1 MLVFINRIGLIL
13 DEAFQI
19 LLKRFTKGIEVKGW
33 CVLERYVVLEL
44 SSGVC
49 GVAYYPHD
57 TTPNIPKLS
66 EKDPIAVAKLST
78 SRVAGRRAVGIA
90 ALNALT
96 WALKPAPAFKIGD
109 PLDTLDVCGKRVGMV
124 GYFKPIFRR
133 FDCAKSVKIIER
145 KKMEGVYPPD
155 MAEEVLGEAD
165 IVLITGSC
173 LVYGGLERYLRLSR
187 GASKVIVVGP
197 TSSMTPE
204 PFFKRGADIV
214 AGVRIERCDR
224 LFKSRGRA
232 ADVLEAGVKVYF
244 ERVR

>member
-1 MLVFINRIGLIL
+1 MIL
-13 DEAFQI
+13 KEAFNI
-19 LLKRFTKGIEVKGW
+19 LMGRFTNGIEVKRW

-57 TTPNIPKLS
+57 VTPNVPNFRA
-66 EKDPIAVAKLST
+66 KDPIAAARLAM
-78 SRVAGRRAVGIA
+78 SRVAGRRAIGVA

-96 WALKPAPAFKIGD
+96 WALKPTPAFKVGD
-109 PLDTLDVCGKRVGMV
+109 PLDTLDVYGKRVAMV
-124 GYFKPIFRR
+124 GYFKPLLHR
-133 FDCAKSVKIIER
+133 FEHAKSLKIIER
-145 KKMEGVYPPD
+145 KKIEGVYPPEK
-155 MAEEVLGEAD
+155 AKEVLSEAD

-173 LVYGGLERYLRLSR
+173 LVYGGLERYLRLSK
-187 GASKVIVVGP
+187 GVSKVIVLGP

-214 AGVRIERCDR
+214 AGVKIERCEH

-232 ADVLEAGVKVYF
+232 ADILEAGVKVYF
-244 ERVR
+244 ERVK

>member
-1 MLVFINRIGLIL
+1 MIL
-13 DEAFQI
+13 DEAFNI
-19 LLKRFTKGIEVKGW
+19 LSSRYTNSIEVKKW

-57 TTPNIPKLS
+57 VTPKIPNFRA
-66 EKDPIAVAKLST
+66 KDPIAAARLAM
-78 SRVAGRRAVGIA
+78 SRVAGRRAIGVA

-96 WALKPAPAFKIGD
+96 WALKPTPPFKVGD
-109 PLDTLDVCGKRVGMV
+109 PLDTLDVYGKRVAMV
-124 GYFKPIFRR
+124 GYFKPLLHR
-133 FDCAKSVKIIER
+133 FEHAKSLKIIER
-145 KKMEGVYPPD
+145 KKIEGVYPPEK
-155 MAEEVLGEAD
+155 AKEVLSEAD

-173 LVYGGLERYLRLSR
+173 LVYGGLERYLRLSKR
-187 GASKVIVVGP
+187 VSKVIVLGP

-214 AGVRIERCDR
+214 AGVKIEGCEH

-232 ADVLEAGVKVYF
+232 ADILEAGVKVYF
-244 ERVR
+244 ERVK